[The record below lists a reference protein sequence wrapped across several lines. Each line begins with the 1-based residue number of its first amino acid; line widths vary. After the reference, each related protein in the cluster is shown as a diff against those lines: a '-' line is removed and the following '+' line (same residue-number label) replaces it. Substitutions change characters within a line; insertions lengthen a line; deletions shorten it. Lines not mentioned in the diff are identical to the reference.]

1 MRLRV
6 DPERPAPR
14 KLERAIEALRR
25 DQVILYPTDTGY
37 AFGCALSSRKA
48 IGQIRV
54 LKGFD
59 ERSKKPLAMLVNDL
73 SDFGRYAIMST
84 SVFRTVRRIL
94 PGPYTV
100 ILEASGEVPREMRNR
115 NGEIGLRM
123 PALPVCRMLVDLL
136 GEPLVSGSVTSGDEE
151 PELEDPELLERVHR
165 GRIEVVIDVGPL
177 WPEPSTILQARGNAF
192 DVVRV
197 GKGPVPEVF

>member
-14 KLERAIEALRR
+14 KLEKAIEALRR

-48 IGQIRV
+48 IAQIRV

-59 ERSKKPLAMLVNDL
+59 ERSKKPLAMLVNAL
-73 SDFGRYAIMST
+73 GDFGRYAVMPT

-100 ILEASGEVPREMRNR
+100 VLEASHEVPREMRNR
-115 NGEIGLRM
+115 DGEIGLRM

-136 GEPLVSGSVTSGDEE
+136 GEPIVSGSVTAGDEE
-151 PELEDPELLERVHR
+151 PALEDPEDLERIHR

-177 WPEPSTILQARGNAF
+177 WPEPSTILAARGNAF
-192 DVVRV
+192 EVVRV
-197 GKGPVPEVF
+197 GKGPVPELA